1 INIASNGLLTYK
13 GVTVNSAL
21 MNSFSNADINLSEN
35 SGLGFDS
42 DNNFTLNVDDIISSH
57 DTITPNGTLNIYKF
71 GDGEMTLAGDFDGV
85 SDEYFV
91 EGGKLIASNS
101 NISNQDTITV
111 NNSSEF
117 EYLAGI
123 GEVIN
128 HNVILNNSTY
138 TIEANDRSV
147 T

>member
-1 INIASNGLLTYK
+1 
-13 GVTVNSAL
+13 
-21 MNSFSNADINLSEN
+21 
-35 SGLGFDS
+35 
-42 DNNFTLNVDDIISSH
+42 
-57 DTITPNGTLNIYKF
+57 IYKC

-147 T
+147 TGHASAANAGNSTINLNNGTYSINTDLSSIEGTADVNVSISTLQFRTAGGINQNTVNTK